1 MSARVLIINFICYAM
16 WFAAIHLLAQAR
28 LRTAVAALI
37 EAFVFIPYFFITTS
51 VTENMTAPRL
61 LLGLGIIA
69 LTVLLLHRGKW
80 YDKLLLVFLVML
92 MMLLSEYLTA
102 VIIPADLLSAGISGG
117 AYGFQLA
124 YYALYLFIQ
133 AVFLSVLVMVGRALQ
148 RRRAD
153 HAASGLSLMFL
164 LFPFSQLLLLAGY
177 FVPMSSGGVLVRP
190 IYIFLA
196 VLLCAAADVGLA
208 FAMYTVSRAADL
220 RSKKRALEQ
229 TISDQGA
236 YYAAV
241 AAHYEQVRRLRH
253 DLDNH
258 LYTIRILLDDGKT
271 AEAAQYAA
279 ELSRTEQSALQA
291 EVDDV

>member
-16 WFAAIHLLAQAR
+16 WFAVIHLLAKAR
-28 LRTAVAALI
+28 LRTAAAAAI
-37 EAFVFIPYFFITTS
+37 EALVFIPYFFITTS

-69 LTVLLLHRGKW
+69 LTVQLLHRGKW

-92 MMLLSEYLTA
+92 MMLLSEFLTA
-102 VIIPADLLSAGISGG
+102 AMVPSDIFSAGISEGS
-117 AYGFQLA
+117 YGFQLA

-133 AVFLSVLVMVGRALQ
+133 AVFLSALVMAGRTLQ
-148 RRRAD
+148 RHRSDRAS
-153 HAASGLSLMFL
+153 SGRSLMFL

-220 RSKKRALEQ
+220 RAEKRALEQ